1 MDKFLEIHKCLR
13 LTQEETENLN
23 SKEIELFSF
32 KLLAQPTSQK
42 SPDHTWTQIASLLN
56 STKYLN

>member
-1 MDKFLEIHKCLR
+1 MDKFLEIHKWLK

-23 SKEIELFSF
+23 SKEIELFIF

-42 SPDHTWTQIASLLN
+42 SPDHT
-56 STKYLN
+56 